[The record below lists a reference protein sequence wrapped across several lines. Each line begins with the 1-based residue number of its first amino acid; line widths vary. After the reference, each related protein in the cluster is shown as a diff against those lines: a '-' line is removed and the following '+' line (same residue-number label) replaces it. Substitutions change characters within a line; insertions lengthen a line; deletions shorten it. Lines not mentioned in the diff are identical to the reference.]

1 MGHSV
6 IEVAVTTNVECSHRD
21 TDGRI
26 HGHSYVVEVWTPAG
40 PDLPALAATLRA
52 IAACVDH
59 SMLED
64 SIGSP
69 LMEDMAL
76 WFLDRVP
83 NATKVIVRR
92 PTLGFAAEAR
102 R

>member
-1 MGHSV
+1 MGHPV

-21 TDGRI
+21 IDGRT
-26 HGHSYVVEVWTPAG
+26 HGHSYVVEVWAAAG
-40 PDLPALAATLRA
+40 PDLPALAVKLRE
-52 IAACVDH
+52 IASSVDH
-59 SMLED
+59 SLLED
-64 SIGSP
+64 SIGSA
-69 LMEDMAL
+69 LMEDMAA

>member
-1 MGHSV
+1 M
-6 IEVAVTTNVECSHRD
+6 TTNVECSHRD
-21 TDGRI
+21 TEGRI
-26 HGHSYVVEVWTPAG
+26 HGHSYVVEVWMPVG
-40 PDLPALAATLRA
+40 RDLPSLAATVRE
-52 IAACVDH
+52 IAAPVDH

-69 LMEDMAL
+69 LMEDIAL
-76 WFLDRVP
+76 WFLKQMPSATRV
-83 NATKVIVRR
+83 VVRR

>member
-1 MGHSV
+1 MVVS
-6 IEVAVTTNVECSHRD
+6 
-21 TDGRI
+21 TDIATWSKYGRPP
-26 HGHSYVVEVWTPAG
+26 GA
-40 PDLPALAATLRA
+40 DLPALAATLRA